1 MPIIYYFILLFRSLF
16 NKHTYL
22 KRQLTS
28 SPRFDWT
35 CSVHVTN
42 PPTLVI
48 TYCFVFLARREH
60 FTSSCTFVKGI
71 LWIQLDSVHTDPGGF
86 LLWVW
91 STDWTTCG
99 WHLCLSALVSVLMY
113 VASPNPLS
121 VTSCPSFF
129 FLAVNPL
136 SNFVFFQ
143 LFTSLQFYLNFWS
156 SFLSYQVSLSS

>member
-1 MPIIYYFILLFRSLF
+1 M
-16 NKHTYL
+16 

-71 LWIQLDSVHTDPGGF
+71 HWIQLDSVHPDPSGF

-91 STDWTTCG
+91 STDRTTCG
-99 WHLCLSALVSVLMY
+99 WHLCPLALVSVLMY

-121 VTSCPSFF
+121 VTSCPSF
-129 FLAVNPL
+129 LAVNPL
-136 SNFVFFQ
+136 SNFAFIYRYQFSV
-143 LFTSLQFYLNFWS
+143 LFKFLIQFS
-156 SFLSYQVSLSS
+156 IIPSVII

>member
-1 MPIIYYFILLFRSLF
+1 MPIIYYFYSYSDHYLTNTHIWKDSWQARLDLIELALFM
-16 NKHTYL
+16 
-22 KRQLTS
+22 
-28 SPRFDWT
+28 
-35 CSVHVTN
+35 HVTN
-42 PPTLVI
+42 PPALVI

-121 VTSCPSFF
+121 VTSCLFF
-129 FLAVNPL
+129 F
-136 SNFVFFQ
+136 FWQ
-143 LFTSLQFYLNFWS
+143 LILYLILLLFIDTSFQFYLNIWS

>member
-1 MPIIYYFILLFRSLF
+1 M
-16 NKHTYL
+16 

-28 SPRFDWT
+28 LPRFDWT

-60 FTSSCTFVKGI
+60 LTSSCTFVKGI
-71 LWIQLDSVHTDPGGF
+71 HWIQLDSVHPDPSGF
-86 LLWVW
+86 LLWVRL
-91 STDWTTCG
+91 TDGTTCG

-121 VTSCPSFF
+121 VTSCPSF
-129 FLAVNPL
+129 LAVNPL
-136 SNFVFFQ
+136 SNFAFIYRYQFSV
-143 LFTSLQFYLNFWS
+143 LFKFLIQFS
-156 SFLSYQVSLSS
+156 IIPSVII